1 MQVQIQGGPQEETTL
16 QTQHLHTRW
25 ACSHPLCSTHSLAP
39 LQRGQVAPDEAGGSE
54 CSQGWIQRWSLQL
67 ASTSPAPYHHQPKGP
82 HTSDGDNR
90 QNREDERATGQ
101 GQLMLVPARARRWH
115 GGKRRPGVLSSTLNE
130 GSPPHQDFD
139 FGIGIWAPQVWPS
152 TGT

>member
-1 MQVQIQGGPQEETTL
+1 M
-16 QTQHLHTRW
+16 TRG
-25 ACSHPLCSTHSLAP
+25 AP
-39 LQRGQVAPDEAGGSE
+39 LEDQAASELCVSLSAGEWGRHGPRERS
-54 CSQGWIQRWSLQL
+54 IQRWSLQR
-67 ASTSPAPYHHQPKGP
+67 ASTSPAPYHRQPKGP

-115 GGKRRPGVLSSTLNE
+115 GRKRRPGVLSSTLNE